1 MTKLKLIPILLFV
14 TLFSYLL
21 SLPSS
26 NTTMN
31 QSELDGQLQALDDFD
46 FVNYGIQSQKSE
58 ELDQAISLFAIGAQ
72 LEHLSEAARQHSKL
86 ALTTLESEA
95 LTLPRLRSIGNNQQ
109 LKQNSWDTNQSQ
121 NLEQFFN
128 KKNIHKLSEE
138 LLFDKNKF
146 NDFLVILNNAQ
157 SIVEIMPKSKLAF
170 DVLKIAESTQI
181 LTDQLK
187 TEITNSIKA
196 YNKSEEINPALLEE
210 VLNKVIPTLQLMK
223 KCKTWYDFSLL
234 MHQVKTARH
243 VSILLQLANSSE
255 NAVSNLTNL
264 LVTAHSDSTLQAAI
278 LGYINDRG
286 ISGLQNLTKAL
297 RKGPQALQMAIAS
310 PAQLI
315 SNLTPQSTKKEDV
328 IKKWWSTISKK
339 SPLVMEAVR
348 YLLMTLSIFGVV
360 LFGVQSQHLSR
371 VLLVKDPENAS
382 VAKTMSQ
389 LFIVIFTIFAISFIF
404 NILIGGPGQTAV
416 NPGIGGGSLQSQGTP
431 STQSHNVLSGMSIL
445 SLVIIIF
452 MQFTVYAKALSEL
465 KKIKELIGTSSLKL
479 KQLKHADI
487 FFDLPIYLGLL
498 GTVSSF
504 IIMLFD
510 PSASRIV
517 AYTSTIIGII
527 FSASLR
533 IFYVFPLQKD
543 LTNESEKSSSTM
555 VN

>member
-72 LEHLSEAARQHSKL
+72 LEHLSEAARQQSKL

-95 LTLPRLRSIGNNQQ
+95 STLARLRSIGNNQQ

-157 SIVEIMPKSKLAF
+157 TIVEIMPKSKLAF

-465 KKIKELIGTSSLKL
+465 KKIKELMGTSSLKL

-533 IFYVFPLQKD
+533 IFYVYPLQKD